1 MRGAESHTFMPLGL
15 SMGRIGSIYEWSLLV
30 EEGSS
35 RCCGHFG
42 VPGWQSGNALASRS
56 LRLIGA

>member
-1 MRGAESHTFMPLGL
+1 MSGTESHTFMPLGH
-15 SMGRIGSIYEWSLLV
+15 SMRRIGSRYEWSLLV
-30 EEGSS
+30 GVGSF
-35 RCCGHFG
+35 RCCEHFG